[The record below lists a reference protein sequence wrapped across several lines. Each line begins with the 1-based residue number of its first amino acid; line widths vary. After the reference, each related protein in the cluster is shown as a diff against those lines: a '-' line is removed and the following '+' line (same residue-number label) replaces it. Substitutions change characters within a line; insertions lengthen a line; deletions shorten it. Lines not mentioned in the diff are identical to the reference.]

1 MLVASLVLATAV
13 RATAENYEEVSLLR
27 KILSEQ
33 QEKAT
38 SEIAA
43 HQRHASKQRY
53 RATKPVAD
61 RKLLA
66 KSATNPLFTLNDT
79 GTTLRVVTVNE
90 NPYVNCGDGS
100 CQTTDSCAET
110 CSGLAIDVLKEIA
123 KPHVAVT
130 NGFSIKISL
139 AKNYTD
145 ARAQVAACAINNPFS
160 NTACPSMYWG
170 GFFVLPSQFAVVDF
184 TLPIVQTGIVLLSQR
199 SRVLPTLNPADFPAF
214 GLTLCVKTGGA
225 IAVHFRDSIYG
236 SLGASK
242 FLKTPCKGDA
252 DAQSE
257 CLVQQVANGECD
269 VFAEDKIP
277 AEALVKKDCWL
288 HIPNSALTQVAVSG
302 GVSRK
307 VSHRHKCPN
316 LLFSCNRFLNILNLF
331 A

>member
-1 MLVASLVLATAV
+1 MLAFVASLVLATAV
-13 RATAENYEEVSLLR
+13 RASAENYEEVSLLR
-27 KILSEQ
+27 KLLSKQ

-38 SEIAA
+38 AEMAA

-53 RATKPVAD
+53 RGD
-61 RKLLA
+61 RKLIA

-123 KPHVAVT
+123 KPDVAVT

-145 ARAQVAACAINNPFS
+145 ARAQVAACVVNNPFS

-199 SRVLPTLNPADFPAF
+199 SRVLPTLDPADFPSF

-236 SLGASK
+236 SLGTSK

-252 DAQSE
+252 DTQSE

-269 VFAEDKIP
+269 LFAEDKIP

-288 HIPNSALTQVAVSG
+288 HIPSLALTQVAVSG

-316 LLFSCNRFLNILNLF
+316 RVLSCDMFLNILN
-331 A
+331 